1 MNLKDREWSHDASHG
16 GIEDVVA
23 QESTAKVG
31 HVGLPKQDNPAI
43 CYPFV
48 WIVFSNMV
56 GFSERFQQKPVCAM
70 VFFVLYVTI
79 GEWSYHP

>member
-1 MNLKDREWSHDASHG
+1 LATVSRLDVATIGYNEQDVMNLKDREWSHDASHG

-48 WIVFSNMV
+48 
-56 GFSERFQQKPVCAM
+56 
-70 VFFVLYVTI
+70 
-79 GEWSYHP
+79 